1 MGIPSY
7 YKTLC
12 DTVPGL
18 VLKKLSE
25 RPTHF
30 WIDFNCMIYHC
41 IRRPGAT
48 LYAGDDTRL
57 QWENE
62 TIEAVCKYVK
72 HLVNIVQ
79 PTNEVYIGVDGVVP
93 MAKIRQQRLRRFK
106 SYWTAGE
113 EVRIGVRQASEPR
126 WDTNAIT
133 PGTEF
138 MEKLGKRLL
147 TLSGQGVKWNIS
159 TSDEPGEGEH
169 KLIQELRKTQ
179 SQNQSQN
186 TNNTHVIYGL
196 DADLIVLSLLQADQ
210 KIWLFREAADYKPS
224 PKQTTSQQEEYTFF
238 SIDKLRSYM
247 FYKQHQENSDPS
259 YELDYCMGMSLLGND
274 FLPHSMSVKLKEG
287 GHDLLLRMLSDVR
300 SKLNMPL
307 FSNNSWNKLALQS
320 CFAYL
325 AHNEEESIQESVAYK
340 IKQRYQRTR
349 GTTSKEHA
357 QDEWNKTPLRICD
370 DLALMETPTTLK
382 SNWKEI
388 YYGRYMNIHSQT
400 DIDNLCY
407 EYCKGLQWIGKY
419 YMGEPVNLSWHFAWF
434 VPPLW
439 SDLHTWLTKNSLPS
453 APTDGI
459 LLKPQ
464 EQLSLVLPL
473 QSYWLVRDSK
483 LRQIPKHLPQYFPNS
498 FELFTAGHKQMWECE
513 AMIPILTPER
523 LRHVLNTTS

>member
-18 VLKKLSE
+18 VLKKLPE
-25 RPTHF
+25 RPSHF

-72 HLVNIVQ
+72 DLVKIVQ
-79 PTNEVYIGVDGVVP
+79 PTIQVYIGVDGVVP

-106 SYWTAGE
+106 SYWTADE
-113 EVRIGVRQASEPR
+113 EVRIGIRQAYEPR

-138 MEKLGKRLL
+138 MERLGKRLHMM
-147 TLSGQGVKWNIS
+147 SGQDVKWIIS
-159 TSDEPGEGEH
+159 TADEPGEGEH
-169 KLIQELRKTQ
+169 KLIHELRKTQ
-179 SQNQSQN
+179 
-186 TNNTHVIYGL
+186 TENTHVIYGL
-196 DADLIVLSLLQADQ
+196 DADLIVLGLLQSRE
-210 KIWLFREAADYKPS
+210 KIWLFREAADSKPT
-224 PKQTTSQQEEYTFF
+224 PSQQLGNKACGDMGEKEYTFF

-247 FYKQHQENSDPS
+247 FQEQNDPS

-287 GHDLLLRMLSDVR
+287 GHDLLLHMLLDVR
-300 SKLNMPL
+300 SKLKMPL
-307 FSNNSWNKLALQS
+307 FSNNSWNKEALQS

-325 AHNEEESIQESVAYK
+325 AYNEEESIQESVSQK
-340 IKQRYQRTR
+340 IKQRHQRTR

-357 QDEWNKTPLRICD
+357 QDEWNKTPLRLCD

-382 SNWKEI
+382 ADWKRI
-388 YYGRYMNIHSQT
+388 YYGRYLNIHSQT

-407 EYCKGLQWIGKY
+407 EYCKGLIWIGKY
-419 YMGEPVNLSWHFAWF
+419 YMGESVNLSWHFAWF
-434 VPPLW
+434 LPPLW
-439 SDLHTWLTKNSLPS
+439 SDLSSWLIKNPLPS
-453 APTDGI
+453 SPINGI

-464 EQLSLVLPL
+464 EQLALVLPF
-473 QSYWLVRDSK
+473 QSFWLVRDPK
-483 LRQIPKHLPQYFPNS
+483 LRQIPKHLPQYFPKS

-523 LRHVLNTTS
+523 LRHVINSTS